1 MFFVGLAFAA
11 LLPAVEAAEIWIFK
25 HIVDDV
31 LATGELGPLVGF
43 ALAMVG
49 LALLGATF
57 SFVDEYLATWVGE
70 RFTLALRTRLF
81 SHLQRLEP
89 DALDRRRHGD
99 LLARLTGDVRAVET
113 LLLSA
118 VGELV
123 ESGAR
128 ILFFAGAL
136 ALLSWKLALISLVV
150 VPLFMWAARSFARL
164 ARRAA
169 RERRRRSGTLT
180 VVAEEALGNAA
191 LVQASNAQGRE
202 LARFRRENEG
212 AIDAELAGTR
222 IAGLFAPIIDLI
234 QLSGALLIIALGT
247 WTIAA
252 GDLTIG
258 GLLAFLAYLSQMYR
272 PVRDLSQLASSVFE
286 AVAGAERVIEVL
298 DTRPA
303 VEEAPGALALAAS
316 EGRLELDGVA
326 YTYPGAAAPA
336 LEGLDLGLERGR
348 SVAVVGASGAGKSTL
363 VKLALRFADPSSGTV
378 RLDGHDLRTLTLDS
392 IRDHVALLL
401 QDAPLMAGTIRD
413 NVAYARPG
421 ATDEEVAAALRAAGL
436 EGELSPDTP
445 VGERGRALSGG
456 QRRRVAMARA
466 LVEDTPVLIL
476 DEPTAG
482 LDDDATRRLIEPLR
496 ELTRDRATLLV
507 THDLAL
513 AAEADEVVVLEGGR
527 VMRRGAPDEVLAPA
541 AVPA

>member
-1 MFFVGLAFAA
+1 M
-11 LLPAVEAAEIWIFK
+11 
-25 HIVDDV
+25 
-31 LATGELGPLVGF
+31 
-43 ALAMVG
+43 
-49 LALLGATF
+49 
-57 SFVDEYLATWVGE
+57 
-70 RFTLALRTRLF
+70 
-81 SHLQRLEP
+81 
-89 DALDRRRHGD
+89 
-99 LLARLTGDVRAVET
+99 
-113 LLLSA
+113 
-118 VGELV
+118 
-123 ESGAR
+123 
-128 ILFFAGAL
+128 FFAGAL

-191 LVQASNAQGRE
+191 LVQASNAQDRE

-222 IAGLFAPIIDLI
+222 IAGLFSPIIDLI

-303 VEEAPGALALAAS
+303 VEEATDALALATS

-336 LEGLDLGLERGR
+336 LRGSTSR
-348 SVAVVGASGAGKSTL
+348 SS
-363 VKLALRFADPSSGTV
+363 
-378 RLDGHDLRTLTLDS
+378 
-392 IRDHVALLL
+392 
-401 QDAPLMAGTIRD
+401 
-413 NVAYARPG
+413 
-421 ATDEEVAAALRAAGL
+421 AAAPWPWSAPRGPGSRRSSSSPCASPTRAAAPCG
-436 EGELSPDTP
+436 S
-445 VGERGRALSGG
+445 
-456 QRRRVAMARA
+456 
-466 LVEDTPVLIL
+466 
-476 DEPTAG
+476 TA
-482 LDDDATRRLIEPLR
+482 TTCVR
-496 ELTRDRATLLV
+496 
-507 THDLAL
+507 
-513 AAEADEVVVLEGGR
+513 
-527 VMRRGAPDEVLAPA
+527 
-541 AVPA
+541 